1 MSQATTVLHRY
12 MSYRSLIRAMFYKS
26 NPVKKQ
32 TMTKIENIRNF
43 CTMHRRC
50 MWMKRDHDGQLY
62 CAWTVKT
69 GKPKLML
76 TKPVKKCDNKQYYAS

>member
-1 MSQATTVLHRY
+1 
-12 MSYRSLIRAMFYKS
+12 
-26 NPVKKQ
+26 
-32 TMTKIENIRNF
+32 
-43 CTMHRRC
+43 MHRRC